1 MSFVVV
7 PIVVVVTVV
16 VVVVVL
22 DAVVIAVV
30 VVIMV
35 VGVVIVVVV
44 IVGVVVVIVVSPVTV
59 QRTNVIEFSIIRTRC
74 FVHFSSVPFVLPESS
89 PSRPSTSWKVDRG
102 ASASVRKVQ
111 T

>member
-1 MSFVVV
+1 M
-7 PIVVVVTVV
+7 TVV

-22 DAVVIAVV
+22 DVVVIAVV

-35 VGVVIVVVV
+35 VGVVIVVV

-59 QRTNVIEFSIIRTRC
+59 QWTNVIEFLIIRTRC

-102 ASASVRKVQ
+102 ALASVRKFQ
-111 T
+111 S